1 MGKETEIAWCT
12 HTFNPWWG
20 CARVSPGCEHCYAE
34 SFAKRTGHGVWG
46 TTSPRR
52 FFKDKHWKEPVKW
65 DEEAKAAGER
75 RRVFCASMS
84 DVFEDRD
91 DLLESRARLT
101 TLVAATPHLDWLIL
115 TKRPQ
120 HARRLWT
127 IACGDGHGPCVCG
140 AHGRSK
146 LCGDISTAT
155 GHWASNIWLGTT
167 AEDQQRADERI
178 PYLLEAPAL
187 VRFLSCEPLLGP
199 VDLFAFLRGKL
210 RDESLAAL
218 RSPPMPGVD
227 WVIVGGESGA
237 GARTMEIGWA
247 RAIVEQCSAH
257 KTACFVKQMGHRPIA
272 RSRFDMGAAS
282 FKAADDHGWTEHA
295 GPVTLLLK
303 HSKGGDPEE
312 WAEEL
317 RVRQFPISFPR
328 P

>member
-1 MGKETEIAWCT
+1 MGKETEIAWT
-12 HTFNPWWG
+12 DHTFNPWWG

-52 FFKDKHWKEPVKW
+52 FFKDKHWNEPVKW
-65 DEEAKAAGER
+65 DEEARAAGER

-91 DLLESRARLT
+91 DLLASRARLT

-127 IACGDGHGPCVCG
+127 IACGDGQGRCVCG
-140 AHGRSK
+140 AHGSSK
-146 LCGDISTAT
+146 LHVDIASAT
-155 GHWASNIWLGTT
+155 GHWASNLWLGTT
-167 AEDQQRADERI
+167 TEDQRRADERI
-178 PYLLEAPAL
+178 PHLLAAPAL
-187 VRFLSCEPLLGP
+187 VRFLSSEPLLGP
-199 VDLFAFLRGKL
+199 VDIGAYLPDAG
-210 RDESLAAL
+210 L
-218 RSPPMPGVD
+218 RSRTSGEWKQAPAID
-227 WVIVGGESGA
+227 WVIVGAESGP

-257 KTACFVKQMGHRPIA
+257 RTACFVKQLGHRPLA
-272 RSRFDMGAAS
+272 RSRYDMSAAS

-303 HSKGGDPEE
+303 HPKGGDPEE
-312 WAEEL
+312 WPEDL
-317 RVRQFPISFPR
+317 RVRQFPIPFHR